1 MFHFRNRTVLFFV
14 ALVGFI
20 FHSFDALA
28 AEITLEADF
37 NEGVPNALS
46 PRGVMPAFPPGKGE
60 FKYAPGVV
68 LHALAIQPGQTL
80 SYKALG
86 YVDTR
91 QGTLSFWIQPV
102 DWGNQYDQFVPIFCL
117 GKEAG
122 NGWSYIFYYNKNKG
136 ADHGMLSF
144 RSYCVGKEYDIT
156 EEQSLGGQGKG
167 KLAKGQ
173 WTHVVLTWNSQENK
187 LYLDGKQ
194 VGRYY
199 YGLTVTMP
207 PLDDK
212 DRLWFMPAS
221 FWHNQ
226 CNHTTLLDEVKV
238 YSKALNDDEV
248 LSLYKKI
255 SSAMSQQIRPS
266 VLPVPKASTAI
277 TLDGKLAPGE
287 WDDATKVPLSRRFF
301 DQAEGT
307 LPAWVFVKYDNA
319 CLYLGYDIPHDTN
332 WTLPTEGRQVE
343 FDHRTSIWSGD
354 EAEFDCRRPG
364 DNEEMGC
371 QFAVAPNGT
380 YAYRKDKDWS
390 WKANFRF
397 AVNKEASR
405 WTAEMA
411 IPFKDL
417 GCNPTSDKPLEA
429 NFSLHRP
436 RAEALGGAFER
447 WLSWSSGGKSLTDAK
462 SMGRLRFMPDAT
474 ALRLHSL
481 GELSYGRLNVQMEGR
496 GGKPIRAA
504 LRVCSED
511 HQIAVDKKHLA
522 LTEQPL
528 VIHETLGWS
537 KKQGVFSLQA
547 FLAGEHKPVF
557 DYSSLFYVRDPFD
570 FQFVRH
576 DNVIEIQADLAG
588 LIEKVGPD
596 LAAGK
601 IRILATVAG
610 PDGKV
615 FGKTEMTPK
624 STSEKFVLPLQD
636 PPVGRYA
643 IRLKVCRGAE
653 VWEKTQMLERP
664 SPQFLTDRKG
674 LDRSVPAPWTPLRNE
689 NGTVTLVQRK
699 YEFGQGPFPKRAWS
713 LGQEVLAGEPLLK
726 VCVAGKT
733 NVFQP
738 LESKVTETADDRWL
752 ADGTAVCKEAQL
764 GLRWKRRVDYDGL
777 IRYDLTLV
785 PLKGEVQVESLA
797 LEMPVPMA
805 VARYALTPRLDGTY
819 NPAWITDPKAVV
831 SGFPEAWFT
840 NETAGICLFTD
851 TDANWVYP
859 KDDRP
864 IRLLRDG
871 DHALIRAEIIMS
883 PVVVRGEVP
892 YVFGLIA
899 TPTKPLRKD
908 FRTIHS
914 DGWQNQKG
922 QTLQIRWGC
931 EKDFWFEC
939 VWLFTRFLDP
949 AKARASIKAYR
960 NKGIGSIPYGCGN
973 SMPDNNALYDYYGH
987 EWEVLRDGRPCPKTD
1002 RSRWEENGQEKFY
1015 SFATVCPNSGFAD
1028 YLTYYTD
1035 QFMRD
1040 YDLMGLYSDFG
1051 NYTVCDSD
1059 RHGCRRKDVFRKG
1072 RIPVSYNMFAVRAM
1086 FERLY
1091 KIIHQY
1097 KPDGFLYTH
1106 QWDAFSPSVQS
1117 FADIVCPGEEFMHTA
1132 PTHPEV
1138 YMSDT
1143 PLEKWQSLYR
1153 SQSLG
1158 SVVQFLGECCG
1169 VPGVLKLDKATL
1181 LKRSRPLLACCLL
1194 HDIPCS
1200 GAQYTEVQSVWT
1212 IPDRNK
1218 IAKAE
1223 FAPYW
1228 QQKQIT
1234 SNDPKV
1240 LVSYYSW
1247 KNDQRR
1253 LILLGNWD
1261 SKPKA
1266 VALRF
1271 THLDPKQYSATD
1283 EETGAAADLTSP
1295 ISIPGYDFR
1304 ILLMR

>member
-1 MFHFRNRTVLFFV
+1 MFHFGNRTVLFFV

-28 AEITLEADF
+28 AEIILEADF
-37 NEGVPNALS
+37 NEGVANALS
-46 PRGVMPAFPPGKGE
+46 PRGVIPAFPPQKGE
-60 FKYAPGVV
+60 FRYAPGMV
-68 LHALAIQPGQTL
+68 LNALAIQPGQTL

-86 YVDTR
+86 HIDTR

-102 DWGNQYDQFVPIFCL
+102 DWGNQHHQFVPIWCL
-117 GKEAG
+117 GREAG
-122 NGWSYIFYYNKNKG
+122 EGWSYVLYYNNTG
-136 ADHGMLSF
+136 ANYGLLSF
-144 RSYCVGKEYDIT
+144 RSYCDGKEYDIT
-156 EEQSLGGQGKG
+156 DEQSLKWHG

-207 PLDDK
+207 PPGDN
-212 DRLWFMPAS
+212 DRLWFMPAA

-238 YSKALNDDEV
+238 YSTALNDDEV
-248 LSLYKKI
+248 VSLYKKT
-255 SSAMSQQIRPS
+255 SSAMAQQIRPS
-266 VLPVPKASTAI
+266 LLPVPKASTAI

-287 WDDATKVPLSRRFF
+287 WDDATKVPLSKRFF
-301 DQAEGT
+301 PQQEGA
-307 LPAWVFVKYDNA
+307 LPAWVFLKYDND

-380 YAYRKDKDWS
+380 YAYRKDKDWR

-397 AVNKEASR
+397 AVSKEANR

-417 GCNPTSDKPLEA
+417 GYHPGSDKPLEA

-436 RAEALGGAFER
+436 RAEVLGGAFDR
-447 WLSWSSGGKSLTDAK
+447 WLSWSSGGKGLQDTK

-474 ALRLHSL
+474 ALRIHSL

-511 HQIAVDKKHLA
+511 NQIAVDKKELA
-522 LTEQPL
+522 LTAQP
-528 VIHETLGWS
+528 VTIEETLGWS
-537 KKQGVFSLQA
+537 KKQAVFSLQA
-547 FLAGEHKPVF
+547 FPAGEHEPVF

-570 FQFVRH
+570 FQFARH

-588 LIEKVGPD
+588 LIEKFGPN

-601 IRILATVAG
+601 IRVLATVEG

-615 FGKTEMTPK
+615 FGKTEGMPR
-624 STSEKFVLPLQD
+624 STSEKVVLPFQD
-636 PPVGRYA
+636 PPVGRYT
-643 IRLKVCRGAE
+643 IRVTVCSGAE
-653 VWEKTQMLERP
+653 VWEKTQILERP
-664 SPQFLTDRKG
+664 SAQFLADRKG
-674 LDRSVPAPWTPLRNE
+674 LNRSVPAPWTALRSE
-689 NGTVTLVQRK
+689 KGAVTLLQRK
-699 YEFGQGPFPKRAWS
+699 YEFGPGPFPKRAWS

-764 GLRWKRRVDYDGL
+764 RLRWKRRVDYDGL

-785 PLKGEVQVESLA
+785 PLKGEVKVESLA

-805 VARYALTPRLDGTY
+805 VARYALTPRVDATY
-819 NPAWITDPKAVV
+819 NPVWTTDPKAVV
-831 SGFPEAWFT
+831 SGFPEAWLT

-864 IRLLRDG
+864 IRLLRAG

-883 PVVVRGEVP
+883 PVLVRGEVP

-908 FRTIHS
+908 FRAIH
-914 DGWQNQKG
+914 DGGWKAQKG
-922 QTLQIRWGC
+922 QTLQVREGW
-931 EKDFWFEC
+931 EKEFWFEC

-949 AKARASIKAYR
+949 DKARASIKAYR
-960 NKGIGSIPYGCGN
+960 SKGIGSMPYGCGN
-973 SMPDNNALYDYYGH
+973 SMPDSNALYDYYAYQ
-987 EWEVLRDGRPCPKTD
+987 WDVLRDGRACPRTD
-1002 RSRWEENGQEKFY
+1002 RSRWEENGQEKYY
-1015 SFATVCPNSGFAD
+1015 SYATVCPNSGFAD
-1028 YLTYYTD
+1028 YMTYYTD
-1035 QFMRD
+1035 QLMRD
-1040 YDLMGLYSDFG
+1040 YDLVGLYLDFG
-1051 NYTVCDSD
+1051 SYTVCDSE
-1059 RHGCRRKDVFRKG
+1059 RHGCRRKDVFREG
-1072 RIPVSYNMFAVRAM
+1072 RIPISYNTFAIRAM

-1091 KIIHQY
+1091 KIIHHY

-1106 QWDAFSPSVQS
+1106 QWDAYSPGLHS
-1117 FADIVCPGEEFMHTA
+1117 FVDIVNPGEEFMHTA

-1138 YMSDT
+1138 YMSET
-1143 PLEKWQSLYR
+1143 PLEKWQSVYR
-1153 SQSLG
+1153 SQTLG
-1158 SVVQFLGECCG
+1158 SEVQFLGQCCNWT
-1169 VPGVLKLDKATL
+1169 VPGVTALDKATL

-1200 GAQYTEVQSVWT
+1200 GGQYTEVESVWA
-1212 IPDRNK
+1212 ILDRNH
-1218 IAKAE
+1218 ISQAE

-1240 LVSYYSW
+1240 LVSHYSW
-1247 KNDQRR
+1247 KNDRRR

-1266 VALRF
+1266 ITLRF
-1271 THLDPKQYSATD
+1271 TDLDPKQYSATD
-1283 EETGAAADLTSP
+1283 EETGAAANLTSP
-1295 ISIPGYDFR
+1295 IPIPGYDFR
-1304 ILLMR
+1304 ILLIR